1 MRESGLNKD
10 VKLPARRFFKLS
22 TLRENSIMDTPL
34 SQINPIAQAR
44 SHFPGMEDCT
54 YLDLGGRGLLSK
66 EVRAAIE
73 AHLDEA
79 MYGKVDKDRLF
90 EKTEEA
96 RNRFAQLINAEP
108 DEITYTKNISE
119 GLNIVAASLD
129 WESGDNV
136 IVCPQLE
143 HPNNIYLWL
152 NLQHYGVEVRFI
164 NHRDGYMPVD
174 EMIAAIDKRTRVLTV
189 SSVSF
194 SPGFRTDIDKLGR
207 ACRERGVLFLVDGA
221 QSVGVLR
228 TDVRLSNI
236 DALAVSTQKG
246 LLALYGMGYLYVR
259 RPLAEKMRP
268 RYVAR
273 FGIDVGRAGAHE
285 SDVGDRSFKFMPAAR
300 RFDLGNYNFAGV
312 CAVHASLEFLLKL
325 GTKNIEAHAV
335 KLAHTLAHG
344 FLDLGLPVCGGK
356 PGPHIGEIV
365 TVGRYGSGGD
375 KASSDEQMNK
385 LYTHLS
391 TNRVKLSM
399 RRGVLRFAFHA
410 YNNMDDVE
418 RVLKLTKEAIS

>member
-1 MRESGLNKD
+1 
-10 VKLPARRFFKLS
+10 
-22 TLRENSIMDTPL
+22 MDTV
-34 SQINPIAQAR
+34 NAQTNTMAAAR
-44 SHFPGMEDCT
+44 SHFPGMQDCT
-54 YLDLGGRGLLSK
+54 YLDLGGRGLLST

-79 MYGKVDKDRLF
+79 MRGRVDKDRLF
-90 EKTEEA
+90 ATTEEA

-119 GLNIVAASLD
+119 GLNIVASSLD
-129 WESGDNV
+129 WKSGDNV

-152 NLQHYGVEVRFI
+152 NLQRFGVETRYV

-174 EMIAAIDKRTRVLTV
+174 EMIAAIDERTRILTV

-221 QSVGVLR
+221 QSVGVLH
-228 TDVRLSNI
+228 TDVKASNI

-259 RPLAEKMRP
+259 RPLAEKMTP
-268 RYVAR
+268 PYVAR
-273 FGIDVGRAGAHE
+273 FGIDMGKADAHE

-312 CAVHASLEFLLKL
+312 CAANASLELLLKL

-335 KLAHTLAHG
+335 NLAHTLANR
-344 FLDLGLPVCGGK
+344 FIELGLPVCGGK
-356 PGPHIGEIV
+356 PGRHIGEIV
-365 TVGRYGSGGD
+365 TVGSYGSGGD
-375 KASSDEQMNK
+375 KASSDEKMNK
-385 LYTHLS
+385 LYAHLS
-391 TNRVKLSM
+391 ANKVKLSM
-399 RRGVLRFAFHA
+399 RRGVLRFSFHA

-418 RVLKLTKEAIS
+418 RVLELAKEAIR

>member
-1 MRESGLNKD
+1 
-10 VKLPARRFFKLS
+10 
-22 TLRENSIMDTPL
+22 MDTVNT
-34 SQINPIAQAR
+34 QTNPMAAAR
-44 SHFPGMEDCT
+44 SHFPGMQDCT
-54 YLDLGGRGLLSK
+54 YLDLGGRGLLST

-79 MYGKVDKDRLF
+79 MRGRVDKDRLF
-90 EKTEEA
+90 ATTEEA

-119 GLNIVAASLD
+119 GLNIVASSLD
-129 WESGDNV
+129 WKSGDNV

-152 NLQHYGVEVRFI
+152 NLQRFGVETRYV

-174 EMIAAIDKRTRVLTV
+174 EMIAAIDERTRILTV

-221 QSVGVLR
+221 QSVGVLH
-228 TDVRLSNI
+228 TDVKASNI

-259 RPLAEKMRP
+259 RPLAEKMTP
-268 RYVAR
+268 PYVAR
-273 FGIDVGRAGAHE
+273 FGIDMGKADAHE
-285 SDVGDRSFKFMPAAR
+285 SDVGDRSFRFMPAAR

-312 CAVHASLEFLLKL
+312 CAANASLELLLKL

-335 KLAHTLAHG
+335 NLAHTLANR
-344 FLDLGLPVCGGK
+344 LIELGLPV
-356 PGPHIGEIV
+356 
-365 TVGRYGSGGD
+365 
-375 KASSDEQMNK
+375 
-385 LYTHLS
+385 
-391 TNRVKLSM
+391 
-399 RRGVLRFAFHA
+399 
-410 YNNMDDVE
+410 
-418 RVLKLTKEAIS
+418 